1 MINIDRYVYA
11 NKLITVHPA
20 EKFLFAVSTM
30 AVCLSSRS
38 IYIPLI
44 TVIIMAWIII
54 FKAGIPAKF
63 FVYLMGIPIAFLLM
77 SELTVV
83 FSISDKPE
91 AFLYYWRTGVFL
103 IGVTVQDINN
113 AILIF
118 SKSLGT
124 VSCLYFLA
132 LTTPMLE
139 IITVL
144 RKLKVP
150 NLFVELMSLIY
161 RFIFILLESVA
172 AIYTAQDSRLGYA
185 TLKSS
190 FHSISQ
196 LIYAIFIRSV
206 QRSQLLA
213 TALEARCYQGA
224 IRVIEK
230 EFSLSKHRIV
240 FIIIFESV
248 LVLSSVYLKG
258 GTFFG

>member
-1 MINIDRYVYA
+1 MISIDRYVYV
-11 NKLITVHPA
+11 NKLIKVHPA

-30 AVCLSSRS
+30 AVCLSSKS

-44 TVIIMAWIII
+44 TVIIMAWVII

-63 FVYLMGIPIAFLLM
+63 FIYLMGIPIAFLM
-77 SELTVV
+77 MGELTIVI
-83 FSISDKPE
+83 SISNKPE
-91 AFLYYWRTGVFL
+91 AFLYYWRAGELL

-118 SKSLGT
+118 FKSLGT

-139 IITVL
+139 IIAVL

-196 LIYAIFIRSV
+196 LIYAMFIRSV

-213 TALEARCYQGA
+213 TALEARCYQGE
-224 IRVIEK
+224 IRVLEK
-230 EFSLSKHRIV
+230 EFSLSKLRIV
-240 FIIIFESV
+240 FIILFE
-248 LVLSSVYLKG
+248 LVLILSSYVLKG
-258 GTFFG
+258 RHVF